1 MEWVDQLATILPP
14 TVRLDIFVI
23 VAAAKAAGCGAMTL
37 EDAHALASPRD
48 LAWSSRRIS
57 SERAVEVLRQRTELG
72 WLPASAIVIA
82 IAAAAGAEDA

>member
-48 LAWSSRRIS
+48 LAWSSRRIKTKD
-57 SERAVEVLRQRTELG
+57 AIKVLRQRTELG
-72 WLPASAIVIA
+72 WPPASAIVIA
-82 IAAAAGAEDA
+82 ITAAAGGEG